1 MVRWG
6 KKLHN
11 YAVGIDTGGTFTD
24 GVIFDL
30 DNGIVLTKTKVITE
44 RNNLSHA
51 IDNCVGNLIDQIS
64 KKDEGFKEILK
75 NIKMVSL
82 STTLATNAI
91 VEGQGADV
99 GLIVIGIE
107 TNREYPTKYYEEI
120 SGKIDIRGRV
130 KEELD
135 IEGAKKA
142 IQDLK
147 GNVEAF
153 AVSGYMS
160 IRNPMHELEVAKLI
174 KTLTGYPVVC
184 GHELSNELGIY
195 ERTVTAV
202 LNARLISLI
211 TDLIEA
217 VKTNIRNR
225 GIIAPLM
232 VVKGDGS
239 LISEQVAMERPVETI
254 LSGPAASVIGGKV
267 LTSIENGMIV
277 DMGGTTTDI
286 ALLKNGKPKINEQ
299 GASVGG
305 WLTRVKASDI
315 STIGLGG
322 DSHICVSKNQIL
334 TVGPQKVYPLSW
346 INQIHPHILDE
357 LNVIHAENYFPISS
371 QPTTVLSLV
380 RKPKKIELTELELK
394 ILESI
399 KNEPHT
405 IYYIAKKLGK
415 DPNLLPW
422 ERLVQIGSIHRA
434 GLTPTDILHYTG
446 KFNVWNVEAANMGIK
461 IMARR
466 MALREKDFVEKVL
479 DLVYYKIF
487 RLIVETGIKNTLGIV
502 FSDDSAEE
510 KLLYRMFNRKKFK
523 KEIVNFSAKLTVP
536 VIALG
541 APVQAY
547 FPESVNRLNTRLLI
561 PENADVANAI
571 GTVNGN
577 VEERVQ
583 ILIKPTEG
591 GAYYVYTPEGRK
603 IFMKLEEC
611 YEYGE
616 EYGREYAYNKA
627 VESGASDI
635 KIIVER
641 NEKYGTL
648 AGNILDENNKIFIE
662 SIIEVTAQGK
672 PWR

>member
-1 MVRWG
+1 M
-6 KKLHN
+6 HN
-11 YAVGIDTGGTFTD
+11 YAIGIDTGGTFTD

-30 DNGIVLTKTKVITE
+30 DNRIVLTKTKVITE
-44 RNNLSHA
+44 RSNLTSA
-51 IDNCVGNLIDQIS
+51 IDKCLGNLVNEIS
-64 KKDEGFKEILK
+64 KKGEEYNQILK

-99 GLIVIGIE
+99 GLIIIGIDA
-107 TNREYPTKYYEEI
+107 NREYPTKYYSKI
-120 SGKIDIRGRV
+120 SGKIDIRGKVR
-130 KEELD
+130 EELD
-135 IEGAKKA
+135 INGAKKA
-142 IQDLK
+142 IKELK
-147 GNVEAF
+147 GKVEAF

-160 IRNPMHELEVAKLI
+160 IRNPMHELEVSRLI
-174 KTLTGYPVVC
+174 KELTGYPVVC
-184 GHELSNELGIY
+184 GHELSNELGVY

-267 LTSIENGMIV
+267 LSAIENGMMV

-305 WLTRVKASDI
+305 WLTRVKAADI
-315 STIGLGG
+315 ATIGLGG
-322 DSHICVSKNQIL
+322 DSYISVSKNRIL
-334 TVGPQKVYPLSW
+334 NIGPQKVYPLSW
-346 INQIHPHILDE
+346 ITSIYPYILNE
-357 LNVIHAENYFPISS
+357 LKEILNKDYFPINS
-371 QPTTVLSLV
+371 QPTTVLSFV
-380 RKPKKIELTELELK
+380 RKPKNVELTDGELK
-394 ILESI
+394 ILELI
-399 KNEPHT
+399 MKEPHT
-405 IYYIAKKLGK
+405 IYFISKRLDK

-422 ERLVQIGSIHRA
+422 ERLVRIGSIHRA
-434 GLTPTDILHYTG
+434 GLTPTDIHHYTG
-446 KFNVWNVEAANMGIK
+446 KFTVWNVEAATLGVK
-461 IMARR
+461 IMAKR
-466 MALREKDFVEKVL
+466 MALSEDNFVERVL
-479 DLVYYKIF
+479 ELIYYKIF
-487 RLIVETGIKNTLGIV
+487 RLIVETGIKSTLGII
-502 FSDDSAEE
+502 FNDDSPEE
-510 KLLYRMFNRKKFK
+510 RILEHMFDKKKYRKN
-523 KEIVNFSAKLTVP
+523 IVDFSAKLTVP
-536 VIALG
+536 VVALG

-547 FPESVNRLNTRLLI
+547 FPEAVNRLNTKLII

-583 ILIKPTEG
+583 ILVKPAEG
-591 GAYYVYTPEGRK
+591 GAYYVYTPEGRR
-603 IFMKLEEC
+603 IFMELDDC

-641 NEKYGTL
+641 NERYGTL
-648 AGNILDENNKIFIE
+648 AGNVADENNRIFIE

>member
-1 MVRWG
+1 MY
-6 KKLHN
+6 N
-11 YAVGIDTGGTFTD
+11 YAIGIDTGGTFTD

-30 DNGIVLTKTKVITE
+30 DNRIVLTKTKVITE
-44 RNNLSHA
+44 RKNLTHA
-51 IDNCVGNLIDQIS
+51 IDKCLGNLVEEIT
-64 KKDEGFKEILK
+64 KKGDEYKNILK

-91 VEGQGADV
+91 VEGQGAEV
-99 GLIVIGIE
+99 GLIVIGIDA
-107 TNREYPTKYYEEI
+107 NREYPTKHFSKI
-120 SGKIDIRGRV
+120 SGKIDIRGKV
-130 KEELD
+130 KEELNIKD
-135 IEGAKKA
+135 AKKA
-142 IQDLK
+142 ILELK
-147 GNVEAF
+147 GKVEAF

-160 IRNPMHELEVAKLI
+160 VRNPMHELDVAKLI
-174 KTLTGYPVVC
+174 KDLTGYPVVC
-184 GHELSNELGIY
+184 GHELSSELGVY

-267 LTSIENGMIV
+267 LSSIENGMIV

-286 ALLKNGKPKINEQ
+286 ALLKNGKPSINEQ

-305 WLTRVKASDI
+305 WLTRVKAADI
-315 STIGLGG
+315 LTIGLGG
-322 DSHICVSKNQIL
+322 DSSIAVSKNRVL
-334 TVGPQKVYPLSW
+334 TVGPQKVYPLAW
-346 INQIHPHILDE
+346 ITSQYPYILDE
-357 LNVIHAENYFPISS
+357 LKEILNKEYFPINS
-371 QPTTVLSLV
+371 QPTTVLSFIG
-380 RKPKKIELTELELK
+380 KPEKVELTEGESN
-394 ILESI
+394 ILGLI
-399 KNEPHT
+399 KDKPHT
-405 IYYIAKKLGK
+405 IYYVAKKLGK

-422 ERLVQIGSIHRA
+422 DRLVQIGSIHRA

-446 KFNVWNVEAANMGIK
+446 KFSAWNIEASKIGVK
-461 IMARR
+461 IMANR
-466 MALREKDFVEKVL
+466 MAVSEKEFVEKVL
-479 DLVYYKIF
+479 NLTYYKIF
-487 RLIVETGIKNTLGIV
+487 KLIIESGIKSTLGIV
-502 FSDDSAEE
+502 FNDETAEE
-510 KLLYRMFNRKKFK
+510 KLLNQMFHRKKYK
-523 KEIVNFSAKLTVP
+523 KNIVNFSAKLTVP
-536 VIALG
+536 VVALG
-541 APVQAY
+541 APVEAY
-547 FPESVNRLNTRLLI
+547 FPEAVSRLNTKLMI
-561 PENADVANAI
+561 PENADVANAV

-577 VEERVQ
+577 VEERVH
-583 ILIKPTEG
+583 ILIKPAEG

-603 IFMKLEEC
+603 IFMELEEC

-635 KIIVER
+635 KIIIER
-641 NEKYGTL
+641 NERYGTL
-648 AGNILDENNKIFIE
+648 AGNIADEENKIFIE
-662 SIIEVTAQGK
+662 SVIEVTAQGK